1 MSYKCI
7 HTTVGLELMTQAEA
21 TGTQIRLTHVAVG
34 DGNGNPVTPNEGMTT
49 LVRERY
55 RSTANRV
62 WQDPVIS
69 NKFSAEMIIPASV
82 SGFTLREVCF

>member
-21 TGTQIRLTHVAVG
+21 TGTQIRLTHSDVG